1 MNNGDKALN
10 YSDIYLIPNY
20 SELRSRSQANISV
33 EFLGRRFAAPW
44 LPANMQ
50 AVVNQDVAKWLSEN
64 DYFYIM
70 HRFGDTKAFVEKANK
85 EKWKTISI
93 SVGVKQVDK
102 DLIEK
107 ICLIGSVHFITVDV
121 AQSNNIL
128 VKEMINHIKY
138 VYNNAICPKIIAGN
152 VATPEAVV
160 DLAEWGADAVKVGI
174 GGSGVC
180 TTKNMTGFHVPMF
193 SCVKDCYEF
202 SRYSYLHQYDIIDRG
217 DGNEIPI
224 IADGGIRDN
233 GDIAKA
239 LVAGAS
245 LIMAG
250 GMFAACIDAPGENI
264 YSQKISSQ
272 NEDRRLVNDKIIKKR
287 YYGSASFIQKGHNSH
302 VEGISSE
309 IECNGL
315 TYAEKYQELKE
326 SLQSAISYAGGLN
339 LDAFKNVKWVTTK

>member
-1 MNNGDKALN
+1 
-10 YSDIYLIPNY
+10 
-20 SELRSRSQANISV
+20 
-33 EFLGRRFAAPW
+33 
-44 LPANMQ
+44 
-50 AVVNQDVAKWLSEN
+50 
-64 DYFYIM
+64 
-70 HRFGDTKAFVEKANK
+70 
-85 EKWKTISI
+85 
-93 SVGVKQVDK
+93 
-102 DLIEK
+102 
-107 ICLIGSVHFITVDV
+107 
-121 AQSNNIL
+121 
-128 VKEMINHIKY
+128 
-138 VYNNAICPKIIAGN
+138 
-152 VATPEAVV
+152 
-160 DLAEWGADAVKVGI
+160 
-174 GGSGVC
+174 
-180 TTKNMTGFHVPMF
+180 MTGIHVPMF

-202 SRYSYLHQYDIIDRG
+202 SRYSYLHQYDIIDMG
-217 DGNEIPI
+217 YGNEIPI

-250 GMFAACIDAPGENI
+250 GMFAACTDAPGENVYNLKLENYNI
-264 YSQKISSQ
+264 DMGEGHISPCT
-272 NEDRRLVNDKIIKKR
+272 RFVNDKIIKKR